1 MCGTVFQ
8 RNRLGLEI
16 SFLKVFNNDILEIYV
31 CFSDYLGGG
40 FLFLLVLLG
49 FVLFG
54 LSLNSLCLSSNCS
67 VPSQLPNVS
76 A

>member
-40 FLFLLVLLG
+40 FLFFFG
-49 FVLFG
+49 FVGFCFVWVEL
-54 LSLNSLCLSSNCS
+54 
-67 VPSQLPNVS
+67 
-76 A
+76 